1 MGLHGLSFQRHD
13 DFIWWHRVIQDL
25 VFNDFEYS
33 VLALR
38 WLRRCGRAEDLESG
52 PSSAFHYLW
61 DNKADNISQL
71 EFPDLLIEHNLH
83 GLLERL

>member
-1 MGLHGLSFQRHD
+1 MGLHGLSSQRHD

-38 WLRRCGRAEDLESG
+38 WLRRWCG